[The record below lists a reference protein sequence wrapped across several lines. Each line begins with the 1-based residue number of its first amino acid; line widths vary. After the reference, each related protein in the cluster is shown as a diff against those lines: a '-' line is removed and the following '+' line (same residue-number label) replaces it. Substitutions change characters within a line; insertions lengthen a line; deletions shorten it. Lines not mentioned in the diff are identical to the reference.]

1 MEIKRLSTN
10 IWALEKWWIH
20 RIWRVWAIT
29 DSINLRHPGILYEH
43 FWKQNRPCC
52 SKQALMLHQGSL
64 LLEVLFLSS
73 LKKTNT
79 IIGYKIVIVLIADLL
94 FIYFLMVS
102 RVSLAVLI
110 GSRVPLIVSFLV
122 GPGGLQHPH
131 NLTHVD
137 FYRPASLSPAI
148 WSQLL
153 NALY

>member
-1 MEIKRLSTN
+1 
-10 IWALEKWWIH
+10 
-20 RIWRVWAIT
+20 
-29 DSINLRHPGILYEH
+29 
-43 FWKQNRPCC
+43 
-52 SKQALMLHQGSL
+52 MLHQGSL

-73 LKKTNT
+73 LKK

-148 WSQLL
+148 
-153 NALY
+153 